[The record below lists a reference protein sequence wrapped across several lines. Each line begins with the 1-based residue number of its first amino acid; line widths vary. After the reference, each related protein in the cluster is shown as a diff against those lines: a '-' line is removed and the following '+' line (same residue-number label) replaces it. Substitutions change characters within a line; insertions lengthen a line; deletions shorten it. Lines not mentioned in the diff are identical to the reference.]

1 MVCLC
6 RRARWIQF
14 ALFFFFFPR
23 KEGMFSEGRIIMN
36 EKRSALWEF
45 FYPMLLVRGCL
56 IPIFF
61 FVYWGG
67 GRCCFL

>member
-1 MVCLC
+1 
-6 RRARWIQF
+6 
-14 ALFFFFFPR
+14 
-23 KEGMFSEGRIIMN
+23 MFSEGRIIMN

-61 FVYWGG
+61 LFIGEGG
-67 GRCCFL
+67 VVVSFKGL